1 MAPPTM
7 LEQEH
12 KKHKESTR
20 GGKIKKKKLLDKRN
34 GVKPEPEPSTN
45 NKKGRTFKSAVRARA
60 AIKRSA
66 DLSEKRK
73 HVPIIDRTPVEPPP
87 VLVAIVG
94 PSKVGKST
102 LLRCIVK
109 HYVHQNLTQ
118 INGPIT
124 IVTGKSRRVTF
135 VEVKNDINDMIDI
148 AKVADL
154 VLLMVDASV
163 GFEMEHFEFINIC
176 QTHGMPRI
184 MGVLSH
190 LDLIKKKERLKTVK
204 KELKH
209 RFWTEVYQGAKLFY
223 LSGVVNETYLRTE
236 VRNLAR
242 FISVMK
248 FRPILWRAAHPY
260 VYCDR
265 YEDLT
270 NPETLREDPRANR
283 TISLYGWVRG
293 SYLKH
298 GCAVHIPG
306 VGDFRV
312 KDVSAL
318 PDPCPL
324 PTKNKKTR
332 SLNEKERVIYA
343 PMSGLGG
350 IVYDKDAVYIDT
362 GGAQAFKGKKRRN
375 ELVEALEGLKEGIDD
390 KIGRNSVKLLSASA
404 PLTKFEDEEVED
416 EEMNNE
422 EIDDEEIDDE
432 EDLDDEEEDEESDDE
447 GVIHGHRIQRL
458 GDKNNWSELMEKAT
472 TLFNPTKRRN
482 INWQRLVYDDEG
494 FESGSAE
501 DSDTEDVTLGGG
513 LFKVKDVSQ
522 KVKSIDDQEDGY
534 AYRTFPSTSINIEQF
549 DWDNEEL
556 RESIRD
562 LFVTGKWDEDDD
574 EAKGIRD
581 ELGEDEDFGEE
592 DDDNMDEHE
601 MDLGEMED
609 DGGEGEEDEEV
620 AAKKKSMLEEAEEA
634 ATQRRKVQKEKL
646 KELFNAEY
654 DETNTAYNNLKEELE
669 QQSKLNKSVF
679 ENLDEEQRQ
688 KLEGFR
694 PGIYVRV
701 EFENVPT
708 EFIEQFDAASPY
720 IIGGLLA
727 GEQKTGCVQT
737 RIKRHRWYNRT
748 LKSNDP
754 LIVSC
759 GWRRFQSMFV
769 YSIQDH
775 NLRQRFL
782 KYTPEHMFCHGAF
795 YGPFTA
801 QNMGFVALQSVDE
814 RIKGYRI
821 AASGVILHM
830 DPNIKI
836 EKKLKLVGTP
846 TEIHKKTA
854 FIKGMFNSAL
864 EVAKFEGAAIRTVS
878 GIRGSVKKAIR
889 EPPGAFRA
897 TFEDKILMRDI
908 VFLRSW
914 VTVPI
919 RPFYENVTNRLIPK
933 DQSWVG
939 MKTVG
944 RLRHERGISI
954 QHKEDSMYT
963 QIQRKDYVEA
973 PLVVPKTLQKDLPFR
988 FKPKDARSIAS
999 EEKANKKKRT
1009 PADKMEEKHTAVILE
1024 PHESRIHELMSMM
1037 RTVNKDRNEKM
1048 KQQMDERVK
1057 KHKKQMEAIE
1067 EKRSEKRKADKKAV
1081 CRVLSKRDQRKINKA
1096 MDSL

>member
-1 MAPPTM
+1 MAPT
-7 LEQEH
+7 LGDQEH

-20 GGKIKKKKLLDKRN
+20 GGKIKKKKLLDKRH
-34 GVKPEPEPSTN
+34 GVKPEPQPSTN
-45 NKKGRTFKSAVRARA
+45 NKKGRTFKSSVRARA

-73 HVPIIDRTPVEPPP
+73 HVPIVDRTPVEPPP

-154 VLLMVDASV
+154 VLLMVDASY

-184 MGVLSH
+184 MGILSH
-190 LDLIKKKERLKTVK
+190 LDLIKKKEKLKTVK
-204 KELKH
+204 KDLKH

-223 LSGVVNETYLRTE
+223 LSGIVNETYLRNE
-236 VRNLAR
+236 VKNLAR

-270 NPETLREDPRANR
+270 DPEILRENPKANR
-283 TISLYGWVRG
+283 KISLYGWVRG

-298 GCAVHIPG
+298 GSAVHIPG
-306 VGDFRV
+306 VGDYRV
-312 KDVSAL
+312 KEVSAL

-324 PTKNKKTR
+324 PTKNKRTR

-362 GGAQAFKGKKRRN
+362 GGAQSFRGKKRRN

-390 KIGRNSVKLLSASA
+390 KIDKNSVKLLSASA
-404 PLTKFEDEEVED
+404 PLTEFADDDEDSEDEEEMDDEDMD
-416 EEMNNE
+416 EEE
-422 EIDDEEIDDE
+422 SDFEG
-432 EDLDDEEEDEESDDE
+432 EEEDEEEEESDDE
-447 GVIHGHRIQRL
+447 EIIHGHRIQRL
-458 GDKNNWSELMEKAT
+458 GQSTDWSGLVEKAT
-472 TLFNPTKRRN
+472 SLYNPSKRKN
-482 INWQRLVYDDEG
+482 VNWARLVYDDEG
-494 FESGSAE
+494 FESGNAD
-501 DSDTEDVTLGGG
+501 DSDGEDVTLGGG
-513 LFKVKDVSQ
+513 LFKVKDRSHEQ
-522 KVKSIDDQEDGY
+522 KSVEHQEDGINC
-534 AYRTFPSTSINIEQF
+534 YRSFPSTVFLVEL
-549 DWDNEEL
+549 DWTNEEV
-556 RESIRD
+556 RASIKD

-574 EAKGIRD
+574 EAKELRD
-581 ELGEDEDFGEE
+581 DLGEDDDFDG
-592 DDDNMDEHE
+592 DDDDDDDLD
-601 MDLGEMED
+601 MDLD
-609 DGGEGEEDEEV
+609 DADEGEGAEEEDE
-620 AAKKKSMLEEAEEA
+620 KPKKSMLEEEEQA
-634 ATQRRKVQKEKL
+634 ATERRKAYKEKL
-646 KELFNAEY
+646 KEQFNAEY

-688 KLEGFR
+688 QLEGFR

-708 EFIEQFDAASPY
+708 EFIDHFDPTSPY

-727 GEQKTGCVQT
+727 GEQKVGCVQT
-737 RIKRHRWYNRT
+737 RVKRHRWYDRI

-759 GWRRFQSMFV
+759 GWRRFQSMFI

-775 NLRQRFL
+775 NMRQRFL
-782 KYTPEHMFCHGAF
+782 KYTPEHMFCHGVY
-795 YGPFTA
+795 YGPYTA
-801 QNMGFVALQSVDE
+801 QNMGFIAVQSVDE
-814 RIKGYRI
+814 RTKGYRI
-821 AASGVILHM
+821 AASGVILNM
-830 DPNIKI
+830 DPNIQI
-836 EKKLKLVGTP
+836 EKKLKLVGAP

-878 GIRGSVKKAIR
+878 GIRGQVKKAIR
-889 EPPGAFRA
+889 EPAGAFRA

-919 RPFYENVTNRLIPK
+919 RPFYETVTNRLIPADEK
-933 DQSWVG
+933 WVG
-939 MKTVG
+939 MKTTG
-944 RLRHERGISI
+944 RLRFERGVEIE
-954 QHKEDSMYT
+954 HKKDSMYT
-963 QIQRKDYVEA
+963 EIERTPYAEA
-973 PLVVPKTLQKDLPFR
+973 PLVVPKLLQKELPFR
-988 FKPKDARSIAS
+988 FKPKNEQSTAP
-999 EEKANKKKRT
+999 EERGKKKST
-1009 PADKMEEKHTAVILE
+1009 GVSKLEQKHTAVILE
-1024 PHESRIHELMSMM
+1024 PQESRIHDLMNVL
-1037 RTVNKDRNEKM
+1037 RTVHKDRTEKLR
-1048 KQQMDERVK
+1048 KQMDERVA
-1057 KHKKQMEAIE
+1057 KHKKQMDFIE
-1067 EKRSEKRKADKKAV
+1067 GKRSEKRKADKKAV
-1081 CRVLSKRDQRKINKA
+1081 CRVLSKREQRKINSA
-1096 MDSL
+1096 MSSL